1 MEREGN
7 LITGDSFLHIMHV
20 HVHAAIAQTF
30 MVVHMFLWTCWGVFL
45 LEILFFF
52 LSFYASSL
60 RTLCRSLAF
69 AAGNPCKNILR
80 SLYEVIT

>member
-1 MEREGN
+1 MNLLRRFFVGN
-7 LITGDSFLHIMHV
+7 FV
-20 HVHAAIAQTF
+20 
-30 MVVHMFLWTCWGVFL
+30 
-45 LEILFFF
+45 FF